1 MSLASP
7 SLDSLRDMLRSHN
20 MSVESYQRVPIKR
33 ELYADFITPI
43 CALRA
48 LKARSQEVFLLES
61 IEDSKRWGRYSFLGL
76 HPSAE
81 IKIAAW
87 QVELRSSDERILALH
102 ALSSDPASVEWV
114 DSGVSGKANGKG
126 SGKVAS
132 GASGVAGAVG
142 GDGGAC
148 VRFVAEPKRVLREIL
163 RLYKSPKCEGM
174 PPFTGGLVG
183 YFAYDSIAYAES
195 VLDFARKHPRPE
207 SRAESSAPESTQI
220 PTQKSRAWQPDDS
233 SDDMH
238 LMLFEHVVVFD
249 HFTQKLLLIT
259 NLDLADLAD
268 LDASYAR
275 GVEKLDFI
283 AHILQSS
290 TNPPESSTTDSP
302 APESSST
309 NSTPSP
315 RSCAKPHPFAPFSL
329 TSPFQRYFD
338 ESGFCQIVRRA
349 KHYITQGDIF
359 QVVLSNPIQARARGS
374 LLNVYRVLRT
384 SNPSPYMFYL
394 SSADLEITGSSPE
407 TLVRLEDSTLYTY
420 PLAGSRPRGADEAAD
435 KALEQELLHDEKE
448 LSEHNMLVDLARND
462 MGRVARIGSVE
473 VAAYKQVVRYSHI
486 MHIASTIKAELDA
499 GQDALSALEAILP
512 AGTLSGAP
520 KIRACEIIHELE
532 NIPES
537 GRRGIYGGAIGYM
550 DFSGNMDTCIAIRLV
565 YKKGERVFVRSG
577 AGIVHDSDERAEWR
591 ELENKAKAILHALEV
606 ASAGLD

>member
-1 MSLASP
+1 MSPISP
-7 SLDSLRDMLRSHN
+7 SLDSLRSL
-20 MSVESYQRVPIKR
+20 EGYYRVPIKR

-48 LKARSQEVFLLES
+48 LKAHSQETFLLES

-81 IKIAAW
+81 IKISAW
-87 QVELRSSDERILALH
+87 QVMISSSDPRLLALH
-102 ALSSDPASVEWV
+102 TLSNNHASVQH
-114 DSGVSGKANGKG
+114 SKTSSGK
-126 SGKVAS
+126 
-132 GASGVAGAVG
+132 
-142 GDGGAC
+142 AC
-148 VRFVAEPKRVLREIL
+148 VRFQAEPKRVLREIL
-163 RLYKSPKCEGM
+163 RLYKSPKLPDM

-183 YFAYDSIAYAES
+183 YFAYDSIAYAEP
-195 VLDFARKHPRPE
+195 VLDFPRTNPPTQADFGADCKRDSALTPE
-207 SRAESSAPESTQI
+207 SSPHANKSSSISSGWEP
-220 PTQKSRAWQPDDS
+220 DS

-259 NLDLADLAD
+259 NLDFTHLES
-268 LDASYAR
+268 SYAR
-275 GVEKLDFI
+275 GVEKLELI
-283 AHILQSS
+283 ANILQNASH
-290 TNPPESSTTDSP
+290 NPSAKHFHAQDS
-302 APESSST
+302 APKSLQ
-309 NSTPSP
+309 
-315 RSCAKPHPFAPFSL
+315 AFAPFAL
-329 TSPFQRYFD
+329 KGAFQRYFD
-338 ESGFCQIVRRA
+338 EKRFCEIVRKA

-359 QVVLSNPIQARARGS
+359 QVVLSNPIQARAEGS

-420 PLAGSRPRGADEAAD
+420 PLAGSRPRGADEQED
-435 KALEQELLHDEKE
+435 KALEYELLGDEKE

-462 MGRVARIGSVE
+462 MGKVARIGSVE
-473 VAAYKQVVRYSHI
+473 VAAYKQIVRYSHI
-486 MHIASTIKAELDA
+486 MHIASTIRAELDS

-532 NIPES
+532 EIPHA

-565 YKKGERVFVRSG
+565 YKRGDRVFVRSG
-577 AGIVHDSDERAEWR
+577 AGIVHDSDERTEWR
-591 ELENKAKAILHALEV
+591 ELENKAKAILRALEI
-606 ASAGLD
+606 ASAGLE